1 MVSSDLRPSAGAAL
15 RSRRAAP
22 ATGSGCAPRAVPSSI
37 SDFDRGPVLRHRP
50 EDVRGPLARRD
61 EERVFDPGLEGVPV
75 AVLSNNNGCII
86 ARSQEVKD
94 LGVPMGA
101 PFFKHREALAD
112 AGVRVF
118 SSNYTLYGDMSRRV
132 METLATVT
140 PDVEVYSIDEA
151 FLSVPTPPGPP
162 EAVCAEMELR
172 AVEIRA
178 RVLRWTGVPVRVSW
192 AETKTL
198 AKAASEWAKAKLKAG
213 GEPCV
218 CLWGHPEREAWLG
231 SMPVGDVWGVGR
243 RWAAKLD
250 ALGATTASGLA
261 AVPDGVLRQ
270 RFNVVLLRTALE
282 LRGVPCLPLED
293 APVARQT
300 LVKSRSFGEPTG
312 DLGAISEAV
321 ATHAA
326 RAAEKL
332 RREGL
337 VAGRVEA
344 FLTTKGFGSGPHR
357 SGCEGEGLAEATA
370 DSTALVA
377 AARRCLGRGYVGAD
391 GRGRPYRYRK
401 AGVTLYEIRPAG
413 TEQRGLFA
421 IADGDTGADRQRRAA
436 LMEALDAA
444 NRKYGKRAVV
454 VASQGCP
461 SMLARTRAA
470 SGAPVW
476 EMRREQMSPRYTTR
490 WEELAVV
497 RVGAPSAP

>member
-1 MVSSDLRPSAGAAL
+1 MSARGAVRVEAGAVEAESAESGPL
-15 RSRRAAP
+15 PSS
-22 ATGSGCAPRAVPSSI
+22 TGSA
-37 SDFDRGPVLRHRP
+37 RP
-50 EDVRGPLARRD
+50 ERLVALVDCSAFYCSC
-61 EERVFDPGLEGVPV
+61 ERVFDPSLESVPV
-75 AVLSNNNGCII
+75 AVLSNNDGCII

-101 PFFKHREALAD
+101 PFFKHREALAA

-118 SSNYTLYGDMSRRV
+118 SSNYALYGDMSRRV
-132 METLATVT
+132 MAVLETFT

-151 FLSVPTPPGPP
+151 FLSVPTPEGGAA
-162 EAVCAEMELR
+162 EVCAEMERR
-172 AVEIRA
+172 AQEIRA
-178 RVLRWTGVPVRVSW
+178 RVLRWTGIPVRVSW

-198 AKAASEWAKAKLKAG
+198 AKAASEWAKVRLAAG

-218 CLWGHPEREAWLG
+218 CLWGHPERERWLA

-243 RWAAKLD
+243 RWAVKLE
-250 ALGATTASGLA
+250 ALGATTAAGLA

-270 RFNVVLLRTALE
+270 RFNVVLLRTAME
-282 LRGVPCLPLED
+282 LRGVSCLPLED

-312 DLGAISEAV
+312 DLSAISQAV

-344 FLTTKGFGSGPHR
+344 FLSTKGFGTGPHR

-370 DSTALVA
+370 DSGALVA
-377 AARRCLGRGYVGAD
+377 AARRCLGRAWAPRD

-401 AGVTLYEIRPAG
+401 AGVTVLEVRPAG

-421 IADGDTGADRQRRAA
+421 IEDEDTGADRERRAA
-436 LMEALDAA
+436 LMAALDAA
-444 NRKYGKRAVV
+444 NARYGKRAVV

-461 SMLARTRAA
+461 STLSRTRAA
-470 SGAPVW
+470 SGAPSW
-476 EMRREQMSPRYTTR
+476 EMRRERMSPRYTTR
-490 WEELAVV
+490 WDELATV
-497 RVGAPSAP
+497 RG